1 MKEKR
6 SLYQCLEAKVKKD
19 RIRCAKGHS
28 LSKMSNDGTIP
39 VLRLARGEPLELA
52 VCQNCNAYDEMG
64 GPVAPEDRGWVHPP
78 GFQTTKRRPG
88 RPRKLRT
95 S

>member
-1 MKEKR
+1 MNKR
-6 SLYQCLEAKVKKD
+6 SLYQCFQAKVLGD

-28 LSKMSNDGTIP
+28 LARMNKQGTIP

-52 VCQNCNAYDEMG
+52 VCQNCNAYNEMG

-88 RPRKLRT
+88 RPRKEGGA
-95 S
+95 